1 MASIKLKF
9 RPSSVKGKK
18 GVLSYQIIHY
28 RLTRLIKTSYRI
40 MPSEWDDSTGSLLI
54 STQSECKARLLLIR
68 DQTNWEMTRLQGII
82 NDLERTG
89 VEYTIDDIVASFRK
103 IPSVESVFN
112 FMQRCIN
119 KLERQKRGRT
129 AEGYTS
135 TMNSFIQFRKNEDLS
150 FEAFDSELMEMYEA
164 YLKEKGLVKNST
176 SYYMRIWRSVYNLAV
191 EQGYTTDKKPFKHVY
206 TGIDKTVKRAVPF
219 KIIKMIKELDLSFE
233 PQLELARDIFLFSF
247 YTRGMSFIDMAHLK
261 KSNLQNGILT
271 YSRKKT
277 GQRLTIL
284 WEELMQEI
292 VDKYKDDTS
301 EYLLPIL
308 RYCDIND
315 RKQYKLRAKQI
326 GRGLNKIGLRLE
338 LKAPLTFYVARSTR
352 DYTAEQLLRD
362 HKTRGFR
369 TVGYHFY
376 IRRDGSVTQHRK
388 LLEVGAHCRPWNR
401 CSIGICYEGGLD
413 ADRRPADTRTP
424 EQTEQFILLLM
435 RMVKIFPGV
444 RIRGHRDMPGSIP
457 KACPCFDAE
466 GVFGYLEK

>member
-40 MPSEWDDSTGSLLI
+40 MPSEWNDSTGSLLI

-277 GQRLTIL
+277 GQRLSIR
-284 WEELMQEI
+284 WEPCMQQI
-292 VDKYKDDTS
+292 VERYPNGNPA
-301 EYLLPIL
+301 YLLPIL
-308 RYCDIND
+308 VRSDSD
-315 RKQYKLRAKQI
+315 ERRQYKNVGHLINRNLRKL
-326 GRGLNKIGLRLE
+326 GRELGL
-338 LKAPLTFYVARSTR
+338 AVPLTMYVARHTWASVARSRNIPLSVFSESMGHDSEATTR
-352 DYTAEQLLRD
+352 IYLASLDTAVVDQ
-362 HKTRGFR
+362 
-369 TVGYHFY
+369 
-376 IRRDGSVTQHRK
+376 
-388 LLEVGAHCRPWNR
+388 ANR
-401 CSIGICYEGGLD
+401 LVINSLSEEDLG
-413 ADRRPADTRTP
+413 
-424 EQTEQFILLLM
+424 
-435 RMVKIFPGV
+435 
-444 RIRGHRDMPGSIP
+444 
-457 KACPCFDAE
+457 
-466 GVFGYLEK
+466 

>member
-1 MASIKLKF
+1 
-9 RPSSVKGKK
+9 
-18 GVLSYQIIHY
+18 
-28 RLTRLIKTSYRI
+28 
-40 MPSEWDDSTGSLLI
+40 
-54 STQSECKARLLLIR
+54 
-68 DQTNWEMTRLQGII
+68 
-82 NDLERTG
+82 
-89 VEYTIDDIVASFRK
+89 
-103 IPSVESVFN
+103 
-112 FMQRCIN
+112 
-119 KLERQKRGRT
+119 
-129 AEGYTS
+129 
-135 TMNSFIQFRKNEDLS
+135 
-150 FEAFDSELMEMYEA
+150 MEMYEA

-338 LKAPLTFYVARSTR
+338 LKAPLTFYVARHSWASIAQDRKVSTDIIR
-352 DYTAEQLLRD
+352 EGLGHDNE
-362 HKTRGFR
+362 KTTHIYLASISTSQIDRANQIILKRVVTLFVSQDILFKKKIILHCWR
-369 TVGYHFY
+369 NSDVEYHAGWLY
-376 IRRDGSVTQHRK
+376 
-388 LLEVGAHCRPWNR
+388 NR
-401 CSIGICYEGGLD
+401 E
-413 ADRRPADTRTP
+413 
-424 EQTEQFILLLM
+424 ILCDF
-435 RMVKIFPGV
+435 V
-444 RIRGHRDMPGSIP
+444 
-457 KACPCFDAE
+457 
-466 GVFGYLEK
+466 

>member
-135 TMNSFIQFRKNEDLS
+135 AMNSFIQFRKNEDLS

-271 YSRKKT
+271 YSRKK
-277 GQRLTIL
+277 
-284 WEELMQEI
+284 
-292 VDKYKDDTS
+292 
-301 EYLLPIL
+301 
-308 RYCDIND
+308 D
-315 RKQYKLRAKQI
+315 RAT
-326 GRGLNKIGLRLE
+326 
-338 LKAPLTFYVARSTR
+338 A
-352 DYTAEQLLRD
+352 DYS
-362 HKTRGFR
+362 
-369 TVGYHFY
+369 VG
-376 IRRDGSVTQHRK
+376 
-388 LLEVGAHCRPWNR
+388 GA
-401 CSIGICYEGGLD
+401 D
-413 ADRRPADTRTP
+413 AGDC
-424 EQTEQFILLLM
+424 
-435 RMVKIFPGV
+435 G
-444 RIRGHRDMPGSIP
+444 
-457 KACPCFDAE
+457 
-466 GVFGYLEK
+466 

>member
-1 MASIKLKF
+1 METL
-9 RPSSVKGKK
+9 KGKAVYK
-18 GVLSYQIIHY
+18 GIALGKISVL
-28 RLTRLIKTSYRI
+28 RKTENVVKRVKIEDVDAELQRVEVAKAQAIEQLGKLYDKAVKEVGEASAAIFEVHQMMLEDLDFNEAIENTIRTQEVNAEYAVA
-40 MPSEWDDSTGSLLI
+40 STGDSF
-54 STQSECKARLLLIR
+54 SEMFAS
-68 DQTNWEMTRLQGII
+68 M
-82 NDLERTG
+82 
-89 VEYTIDDIVASFRK
+89 DDD
-103 IPSVESVFN
+103 
-112 FMQRCIN
+112 
-119 KLERQKRGRT
+119 
-129 AEGYTS
+129 YS

-292 VDKYKDDTS
+292 VDKYKDDSS

-338 LKAPLTFYVARSTR
+338 LKAPLTFYVARHSWASIAQDRKVSTDIIR
-352 DYTAEQLLRD
+352 EGLGHDNE
-362 HKTRGFR
+362 KT
-369 TVGYHFY
+369 THIY
-376 IRRDGSVTQHRK
+376 
-388 LLEVGAHCRPWNR
+388 LA
-401 CSIGICYEGGLD
+401 SISTSQIDRANQIILKGL
-413 ADRRPADTRTP
+413 
-424 EQTEQFILLLM
+424 
-435 RMVKIFPGV
+435 
-444 RIRGHRDMPGSIP
+444 
-457 KACPCFDAE
+457 
-466 GVFGYLEK
+466 

>member
-1 MASIKLKF
+1 MDAGRELQ
-9 RPSSVKGKK
+9 RVE
-18 GVLSYQIIHY
+18 
-28 RLTRLIKTSYRI
+28 KT
-40 MPSEWDDSTGSLLI
+40 
-54 STQSECKARLLLIR
+54 
-68 DQTNWEMTRLQGII
+68 
-82 NDLERTG
+82 
-89 VEYTIDDIVASFRK
+89 
-103 IPSVESVFN
+103 
-112 FMQRCIN
+112 IN
-119 KLERQKRGRT
+119 KIIQLQNKVKIRYVNNCQLMEYLYLKYNTDSAAKLEKQWKMYQDEKEERKQFAEAEAKIEYYQKQLVQQLAGYRVQMPERWISQTAALLDKREMVEIRQRQKRGRT

-233 PQLELARDIFLFSF
+233 PPLELARDIFLFSF

-292 VDKYKDDTS
+292 VDKYKDDSS

-326 GRGLNKIGLRLE
+326 GRDHPEKFFSPITSIDLAKAFPRLRE
-338 LKAPLTFYVARSTR
+338 IRNYTR
-352 DYTAEQLLRD
+352 DTSMSAPVLS
-362 HKTRGFR
+362 
-369 TVGYHFY
+369 Y
-376 IRRDGSVTQHRK
+376 ILS
-388 LLEVGAHCRPWNR
+388 
-401 CSIGICYEGGLD
+401 
-413 ADRRPADTRTP
+413 
-424 EQTEQFILLLM
+424 
-435 RMVKIFPGV
+435 
-444 RIRGHRDMPGSIP
+444 
-457 KACPCFDAE
+457 
-466 GVFGYLEK
+466 

>member
-277 GQRLTIL
+277 GQRLSIR
-284 WEELMQEI
+284 WEPCMQQI
-292 VDKYKDDTS
+292 VERYPNGNPA
-301 EYLLPIL
+301 YLLPIL
-308 RYCDIND
+308 VRSDSD
-315 RKQYKLRAKQI
+315 ERRQYKNVGHLINRNLRKL
-326 GRGLNKIGLRLE
+326 GRELGL
-338 LKAPLTFYVARSTR
+338 AVPLTMYVARHTWASVARSRNIPLSVISESMGHDSEATTR
-352 DYTAEQLLRD
+352 IYLASLDTAVVDQ
-362 HKTRGFR
+362 
-369 TVGYHFY
+369 
-376 IRRDGSVTQHRK
+376 
-388 LLEVGAHCRPWNR
+388 ANR
-401 CSIGICYEGGLD
+401 LVINSLSEEDLG
-413 ADRRPADTRTP
+413 
-424 EQTEQFILLLM
+424 
-435 RMVKIFPGV
+435 
-444 RIRGHRDMPGSIP
+444 
-457 KACPCFDAE
+457 
-466 GVFGYLEK
+466 

>member
-68 DQTNWEMTRLQGII
+68 DLTNWEMTRLQGII

-164 YLKEKGLVKNST
+164 YQSVLKYQNST
-176 SYYMRIWRSVYNLAV
+176 YVVAFDILIALSRLALSSSCLPCKSP
-191 EQGYTTDKKPFKHVY
+191 TT
-206 TGIDKTVKRAVPF
+206 
-219 KIIKMIKELDLSFE
+219 
-233 PQLELARDIFLFSF
+233 FSASIGSTML
-247 YTRGMSFIDMAHLK
+247 YTRLS
-261 KSNLQNGILT
+261 Q
-271 YSRKKT
+271 
-277 GQRLTIL
+277 
-284 WEELMQEI
+284 
-292 VDKYKDDTS
+292 
-301 EYLLPIL
+301 
-308 RYCDIND
+308 
-315 RKQYKLRAKQI
+315 
-326 GRGLNKIGLRLE
+326 
-338 LKAPLTFYVARSTR
+338 
-352 DYTAEQLLRD
+352 
-362 HKTRGFR
+362 
-369 TVGYHFY
+369 
-376 IRRDGSVTQHRK
+376 
-388 LLEVGAHCRPWNR
+388 
-401 CSIGICYEGGLD
+401 
-413 ADRRPADTRTP
+413 
-424 EQTEQFILLLM
+424 
-435 RMVKIFPGV
+435 
-444 RIRGHRDMPGSIP
+444 
-457 KACPCFDAE
+457 
-466 GVFGYLEK
+466 

>member
-9 RPSSVKGKK
+9 RPSSIKGKK

-338 LKAPLTFYVARSTR
+338 LKAPLTFYVARHSWASIAQDRKVSTDIIR
-352 DYTAEQLLRD
+352 EGLGHDNEKTSGASSWASSLPSRSPRPSTTTPPRPSRTLRP
-362 HKTRGFR
+362 RRSSSSIALIASSFYGR
-369 TVGYHFY
+369 VGLWLK
-376 IRRDGSVTQHRK
+376 GS
-388 LLEVGAHCRPWNR
+388 
-401 CSIGICYEGGLD
+401 
-413 ADRRPADTRTP
+413 
-424 EQTEQFILLLM
+424 
-435 RMVKIFPGV
+435 
-444 RIRGHRDMPGSIP
+444 RIRWDTGPLL
-457 KACPCFDAE
+457 
-466 GVFGYLEK
+466 FG

>member
-9 RPSSVKGKK
+9 RPSSIKGKK

-206 TGIDKTVKRAVPF
+206 TGIDKTKKRAVSLSV
-219 KIIKMIKELDLSFE
+219 IRRIRDLDLNKKSLIF
-233 PQLELARDIFLFSF
+233 ARDIFMFSF
-247 YTRGMSFIDMAHLK
+247 YTRGMSFVDMAFLK
-261 KSNLQNGILT
+261 KKDLQNGILT
-271 YSRKKT
+271 YRRKKT
-277 GQRLTIL
+277 GQQLFIK
-284 WEELMQEI
+284 WEKPMQELI
-292 VDKYKDDTS
+292 DKYNTS
-301 EYLLPIL
+301 ETSYLLPIIQNNGVDEWHQYQNEAH
-308 RYCDIND
+308 RIN
-315 RKQYKLRAKQI
+315 RNLKHIGKQM
-326 GRGLNKIGLRLE
+326 GLGI
-338 LKAPLTFYVARSTR
+338 PLTTYVARH
-352 DYTAEQLLRD
+352 AW
-362 HKTRGFR
+362 
-369 TVGYHFY
+369 
-376 IRRDGSVTQHRK
+376 
-388 LLEVGAHCRPWNR
+388 A
-401 CSIGICYEGGLD
+401 SIAQSKNVSLPVISEALGHD
-413 ADRRPADTRTP
+413 S
-424 EQTEQFILLLM
+424 EQTTRIYLASLDTSIVDKANSLILM
-435 RMVKIFPGV
+435 
-444 RIRGHRDMPGSIP
+444 SI
-457 KACPCFDAE
+457 
-466 GVFGYLEK
+466 

>member
-233 PQLELARDIFLFSF
+233 PQLRQ
-247 YTRGMSFIDMAHLK
+247 RK
-261 KSNLQNGILT
+261 T
-271 YSRKKT
+271 Y
-277 GQRLTIL
+277 
-284 WEELMQEI
+284 
-292 VDKYKDDTS
+292 
-301 EYLLPIL
+301 YL
-308 RYCDIND
+308 
-315 RKQYKLRAKQI
+315 
-326 GRGLNKIGLRLE
+326 
-338 LKAPLTFYVARSTR
+338 
-352 DYTAEQLLRD
+352 
-362 HKTRGFR
+362 
-369 TVGYHFY
+369 
-376 IRRDGSVTQHRK
+376 
-388 LLEVGAHCRPWNR
+388 
-401 CSIGICYEGGLD
+401 YE
-413 ADRRPADTRTP
+413 
-424 EQTEQFILLLM
+424 
-435 RMVKIFPGV
+435 
-444 RIRGHRDMPGSIP
+444 
-457 KACPCFDAE
+457 
-466 GVFGYLEK
+466 